1 MHSRPVMRHDLA
13 PSECPLAGALAHR
26 LREAK
31 VELTQRWLD
40 RIAERVAL
48 DPNRIFPTDELL
60 DHVPLLIVGIAAYLE
75 DPSAELTTDMPVVGK
90 AMELGALRHSQ
101 GFDVYE
107 ILKEHEI
114 LGGILFSYLA
124 VEADSMEETCA
135 KSELLTCGQRLF
147 RAVTII
153 QETTTTHFLRLA
165 AEEVREREERIRTFN
180 RAVSHEIKNRIGTIV
195 GASDMLHEMP
205 DMPAGDRDKFL
216 EIVRRNA
223 RAMQS
228 AVTNI
233 LAVGRSGSDVRQQ
246 HRISLRAA
254 TAEAMRQVREAA
266 QFARVDLR
274 IAEDLPET
282 EVSAAGVE
290 LCLTNYLS
298 NAIKYADPAATL
310 RWAEVS
316 ASSEKGPTGVGE
328 LVVRVRDNGLGVP
341 PDKREHLFERFFRAH
356 ETITEVEGTGL
367 GLSIVRDTALSLG
380 GRAWAEHPEVGS
392 VFAFSLP
399 DRRTREQRATPGTP
413 PAHHPGRTE
422 PPPPSASPPSS
433 A

>member
-1 MHSRPVMRHDLA
+1 MPDDSVTRD
-13 PSECPLAGALAHR
+13 CPLAGALATR
-26 LREAK
+26 LREGK
-31 VELTQRWLD
+31 EELTRRWLD

-75 DPSAELTTDMPVVGK
+75 DPSAEINVDMPVVGK

-124 VEADSMEETCA
+124 VEADAMPDACA

-180 RAVSHEIKNRIGTIV
+180 RAVSHEIKNRIGTIL
-195 GASDMLHEMP
+195 GAGDMLHELP
-205 DMPAGDRDKFL
+205 DMSAEERAKFVD
-216 EIVRRNA
+216 IVRRNA
-223 RAMQS
+223 RSMQS

-233 LAVGRSGSDVRQQ
+233 LAVGRSGNDVRQQ

-254 TAEAMRQVREAA
+254 AAEAMRQVRETAHA
-266 QFARVDLR
+266 ARVDLR
-274 IAEDLPET
+274 IADDLPET

-290 LCLTNYLS
+290 LCLANYLS
-298 NAIKYADPAATL
+298 NAIKYADPDAAD
-310 RWAEVS
+310 RWAVVS
-316 ASSEKGPTGVGE
+316 ATNEKGPTGVGE
-328 LVVRVRDNGLGVP
+328 LVIRVRDNGLGVP
-341 PDKREHLFERFFRAH
+341 PDKRERLFERFFRAH
-356 ETITEVEGTGL
+356 ETVTEVEGTGL
-367 GLSIVRDTALSLG
+367 GLSIVRDTAQSLG

-399 DRRTREQRATPGTP
+399 DRRTRDQRE
-413 PAHHPGRTE
+413 PAE
-422 PPPPSASPPSS
+422 K
-433 A
+433 

>member
-1 MHSRPVMRHDLA
+1 MPYDATDH
-13 PSECPLAGALAHR
+13 CPLAGALASR

-40 RIAERVAL
+40 RIVERVAL
-48 DPNRIFPTDELL
+48 DPNRVFPTDELL

-75 DPSAELTTDMPVVGK
+75 HPSAEVSVDMPVVAK
-90 AMELGALRHSQ
+90 AMELGALRHAQ

-114 LGGILFSYLA
+114 LGGILFNYLA
-124 VEADSMEETCA
+124 EQADTMEENCA
-135 KSELLTCGQRLF
+135 KSEMLTCGQRLF

-180 RAVSHEIKNRIGTIV
+180 RAVSHEIKNRIGTIL
-195 GASDMLHEMP
+195 GAGDMLHEVP
-205 DMPAGDRDKFL
+205 DMPADERARFVD
-216 EIVRRNA
+216 IVRRNA
-223 RAMQS
+223 RSMQS

-233 LAVGRSGSDVRQQ
+233 LAVGRSGNDVRQQ

-254 TAEAMRQVREAA
+254 AGEAMRQVRESAQANGVELRMAA
-266 QFARVDLR
+266 
-274 IAEDLPET
+274 DLPET

-298 NAIKYADPAATL
+298 NAIKYADPEATD
-310 RWAEVS
+310 RWAEIS
-316 ASSEKGPTGVGE
+316 ATSEKGPTGMGE
-328 LVVRVRDNGLGVP
+328 LVIRVRDNGRGVP
-341 PDKREHLFERFFRAH
+341 ADKRDHLFERFFRAH
-356 ETITEVEGTGL
+356 ETVTEIEGTGL
-367 GLSIVRDTALSLG
+367 GLSIVKDTAQSLG
-380 GRAWAEHPEVGS
+380 GRAWAEHPGVGS

-399 DRRTREQRATPGTP
+399 DRRTRDQRGPEDARRDPTP
-413 PAHHPGRTE
+413 
-422 PPPPSASPPSS
+422 
-433 A
+433 